1 MGVQEQAVDRRKLLK
16 VASLGALFSG
26 LGAGHQS
33 FASGSST
40 NAVTNTPAL
49 PQKIQRIAF
58 GSCIDQNKPQPIWGS
73 ILASKPDLFIFGGD
87 NVYASKRPWQSNAL
101 QNAYATQATQAGF
114 AQLRKEVPHLA
125 IWDDN
130 DMGPNDGGAESPNK
144 QMAKDAFMDF
154 WQLPPNDLRRQ
165 REGLYH
171 AYQFGPVGQRIQV
184 ILLDTRWFKS
194 RPKVTDQRDAPG
206 KERYLPDADPQK
218 TMLGEVQWQWLEM
231 QLKQT
236 ADVRL
241 IVSGIQ
247 VVAEGHGW
255 ESWHNFP
262 KELEKLEQVIQRT
275 QAKGVVFLSG
285 DRHIGAIYKSKRGNN
300 YPLYELTSS
309 GMTHAWTNAK
319 EAGPNR
325 LGDLITQNHFALID
339 FNWPQKQIQLGFQ
352 NTQGEWLKQQ
362 SIDLSE
368 LQ

>member
-1 MGVQEQAVDRRKLLK
+1 MERRKLLK
-16 VASLGALFSG
+16 VAGLGAIFSG
-26 LGAGHQS
+26 LGGS
-33 FASGSST
+33 LKSIASGTSASILA
-40 NAVTNTPAL
+40 NAPAL
-49 PQKIQRIAF
+49 PEKVQRIAF
-58 GSCIDQNKPQPIWGS
+58 GSCIDQNKAQPIWGS

-87 NVYASKRPWQSNAL
+87 NVYASKQPWQLSAL
-101 QNAYATQATQAGF
+101 QEAYATQAAQVGF

-125 IWDDN
+125 IWDDH
-130 DMGPNDGGAESPNK
+130 DMGLNDGGVEFPHK

-154 WQLPPNDLRRQ
+154 WQLPANDPRRQ

-171 AYQFGPVGQRIQV
+171 AVQFGPLGQRVQV
-184 ILLDTRWFKS
+184 ILLDTRWFRS

-206 KERYLPDADPQK
+206 KERYLPDSDPQK
-218 TMLGEVQWQWLEM
+218 TMLGDAQWQWLEM
-231 QLKQT
+231 QLKQA
-236 ADVRL
+236 ADIRL
-241 IVSGIQ
+241 IVSGVQ

-262 KELEKLEQVIQRT
+262 KELEKLEQVIQKT

-309 GMTHAWTNAK
+309 GMTHAWTTAK
-319 EAGPNR
+319 EDGPNR

-339 FNWPQKQIQLGFQ
+339 FNWTQKQIQLGFQ

>member
-1 MGVQEQAVDRRKLLK
+1 MQRRNLLK
-16 VASLGALFSG
+16 TASLSALMGGFSSWAENIPSARG
-26 LGAGHQS
+26 KAPEAG
-33 FASGSST
+33 G
-40 NAVTNTPAL
+40 PEL

-58 GSCIDQNKPQPIWGS
+58 GSCIDQTKPQPIWRTV
-73 ILASKPDLFIFGGD
+73 LATKPDLFIFGGD
-87 NVYASKRPWQSNAL
+87 NVYASRPPWYLGQL
-101 QNAYATQATQAGF
+101 QKAYATQAAQEDF
-114 AQLRKEVPHLA
+114 ARFRQEVPHLA

-130 DMGPNDGGAESPNK
+130 DYGQNDGGASFAHK
-144 QMAKDAFMDF
+144 QIAKEAFMSF
-154 WQLPPNDLRRQ
+154 WQLPANDARRQ
-165 REGLYH
+165 RDGLYH
-171 AYQFGPVGQRIQV
+171 AFQMGPVGQRVQI

-194 RPKVTDQRDAPG
+194 SPKVTDERNAPG
-206 KERYLPDADPQK
+206 KERYVPDMDPEK
-218 TMLGEVQWQWLEM
+218 TMLGPAQWQWLET
-231 QLKQT
+231 QLKQA

-247 VVAEGHGW
+247 VVADGHGW

-262 KELEKLEQVIQRT
+262 LELEKMRQIIQKT

-285 DRHIGAIYKSKRGNN
+285 DRHIGAVYKSKTNAS

-309 GMTHAWTNAK
+309 GLTHAWTGAN

-352 NTQGEWLKQQ
+352 NTQGDWLKRQ

>member
-1 MGVQEQAVDRRKLLK
+1 MDRRKLLK
-16 VASLGALFSG
+16 VTSLGALMSG
-26 LGAGHQS
+26 VGGALDSIASSHAAPP
-33 FASGSST
+33 FASL
-40 NAVTNTPAL
+40 PAL
-49 PQKIQRIAF
+49 PQKVQRIAF
-58 GSCIDQNKPQPIWGS
+58 GSCIDQNKPQPIWRAV
-73 ILASKPDLFIFGGD
+73 LASQPDLFIFGGD

-101 QNAYATQATQAGF
+101 QTAYATQATQAGF
-114 AQLRKEVPHLA
+114 VQLRKEVPHLA

-130 DMGPNDGGAESPNK
+130 DMGPNDGGADFSNK
-144 QMAKDAFMDF
+144 QLAKDAFLDF
-154 WQLPPNDLRRQ
+154 WQLPANDPRRQ

-171 AYQFGPVGQRIQV
+171 AYQFGPVGQRVQV

-218 TMLGEVQWQWLEM
+218 TMLGDAQWQWLEV
-231 QLKQT
+231 QLKQA

-262 KELEKLEQVIQRT
+262 KELEKLEHLIQRT

-285 DRHIGAIYKSKRGNN
+285 DRHIGAVYKSKTNAS

-309 GMTHAWTNAK
+309 GLTHAWTGAN

-352 NTQGEWLKQQ
+352 NTQGDWLKRQ

>member
-1 MGVQEQAVDRRKLLK
+1 MDRRNLLKLVSLSALLYGFNGCAQIQPSNAPEQAQTGPPTMPKNV
-16 VASLGALFSG
+16 
-26 LGAGHQS
+26 
-33 FASGSST
+33 
-40 NAVTNTPAL
+40 
-49 PQKIQRIAF
+49 QRIAF
-58 GSCIDQNKPQPIWGS
+58 GSCIDQNKQQPIWRA
-73 ILASKPDLFIFGGD
+73 ILDSKPDLFIFGGD

-101 QNAYATQATQAGF
+101 QTAYATQATQAGF

-130 DMGPNDGGAESPNK
+130 DMGPNDGGADFSNK
-144 QMAKDAFMDF
+144 QLAKDAFLDF
-154 WQLPPNDLRRQ
+154 WQLPANDPRRH

-171 AYQFGPVGQRIQV
+171 AYQIGPVGQRVQV
-184 ILLDTRWFKS
+184 ILLDTRWFKA

-206 KERYLPDADPQK
+206 KERYLPDTDPQK
-218 TMLGEVQWQWLEM
+218 TMLGDAQWQWLEL
-231 QLKQT
+231 QLKQA

-285 DRHIGAIYKSKRGNN
+285 DRHIGAIYKSKRGQN

-309 GMTHAWTNAK
+309 GMTHTWTTAK

-325 LGDLITQNHFALID
+325 LGDLITQNHFALVD

-362 SIDLSE
+362 NIDLSE

>member
-1 MGVQEQAVDRRKLLK
+1 MDRRKLLK
-16 VASLGALFSG
+16 VTSLGALMSG
-26 LGAGHQS
+26 LGGALDS
-33 FASGSST
+33 IASSPAAPTFASP
-40 NAVTNTPAL
+40 PAL
-49 PQKIQRIAF
+49 PQKVQRIAF
-58 GSCIDQNKPQPIWGS
+58 GSCIDQKKPQPIWRAV
-73 ILASKPDLFIFGGD
+73 LASQPDLFIFGGD

-101 QNAYATQATQAGF
+101 QTAYATQATQAGF
-114 AQLRKEVPHLA
+114 VQLRKEIPHLA

-130 DMGPNDGGAESPNK
+130 DMGPNDGGADFSNK
-144 QMAKDAFMDF
+144 QLAKDAFLDF
-154 WQLPPNDLRRQ
+154 WQLPANDPRRQ

-171 AYQFGPVGQRIQV
+171 AYQFGPVGQRVQV

-218 TMLGEVQWQWLEM
+218 TMLGDAQWQWLEM
-231 QLKQT
+231 QLKQA

-262 KELEKLEQVIQRT
+262 KELEKLEHLIQRT

-285 DRHIGAIYKSKRGNN
+285 DRHIGAIYKSKRGNS

-309 GMTHAWTNAK
+309 GITHAWTTAK

-339 FNWPQKQIQLGFQ
+339 FNWAQKQIQLGFQ